1 MDTDGGKLLP
11 IGTTT
16 GDLINKQNKRVDMDA
31 RNHTLPPMDH
41 ARKDKPESSNCSTYC
56 SKKYNARE
64 QQNQICCDIEVFQC
78 SEQRSSGDSGKFVE
92 LNEDINQG
100 DGPIVED
107 QQGLTPNQKQI
118 LDLESRVL
126 EQMFEDCPY
135 KYLLFQ
141 THTWE
146 EKVVRIL
153 HVVRRREFTERNPKT
168 GICQPYR
175 FSLFNIAFFDF
186 DKECE
191 YMHIVPFFTYFTVFN
206 TAEYYIQAIVLYM

>member
-1 MDTDGGKLLP
+1 M
-11 IGTTT
+11 
-16 GDLINKQNKRVDMDA
+16 
-31 RNHTLPPMDH
+31 
-41 ARKDKPESSNCSTYC
+41 
-56 SKKYNARE
+56 
-64 QQNQICCDIEVFQC
+64 
-78 SEQRSSGDSGKFVE
+78 E

-153 HVVRRREFTERNPKT
+153 HVVRCREFTQRNPKT
-168 GICQPYR
+168 GICQPCR
-175 FSLFNIAFFDF
+175 FSLFNIALFDF

-191 YMHIVPFFTYFTVFN
+191 YYIYKQYIYSSIHTCNLFN
-206 TAEYYIQAIVLYM
+206 ILSLLWSPGIFLFS

>member
-1 MDTDGGKLLP
+1 MQVFSSLFLKNIYLHDTF
-11 IGTTT
+11 
-16 GDLINKQNKRVDMDA
+16 
-31 RNHTLPPMDH
+31 
-41 ARKDKPESSNCSTYC
+41 
-56 SKKYNARE
+56 
-64 QQNQICCDIEVFQC
+64 CDIA
-78 SEQRSSGDSGKFVE
+78 EQRSSGDSGKFVE

-153 HVVRRREFTERNPKT
+153 HVVRRREFTERNPKI